1 MINFAVCIFLSAF
14 LLFQIQPIISKTLLP
29 WFGGTQAVWSSAML
43 FFEIALTG
51 GYAYSN
57 WLVRRKK
64 SQKQSILHLILMG
77 ISVCL
82 VVYLW
87 IIWPSPITPAS
98 SWKPVNTTFPF
109 LYIFFLLTIS
119 VGLPFFV
126 LSTNSP
132 LMQAWFSRKNPGK
145 SPYWLYALSNIGSL
159 LGLILYPI
167 LIEPMLTIQ
176 WQGWIWTGGYLLF
189 VAIAGYNA
197 IQSLQTVQEPIT
209 VGRDPL
215 PDDAQKPKKSVQA
228 LWILLSACASL
239 MVLAVTNQI
248 TQEVA
253 VIPFLW
259 VLPLA
264 IYLLSFVL
272 AFSSQRW
279 YQRGLFTLVFLI
291 GTGGVIFVNIYPS
304 TNYIVQIIIYNLLLF
319 AIAMICHGE
328 LYALR
333 PKAFLLTRFY
343 LMVSIGGAI
352 GGVIVN
358 LVAPY
363 IFRGY
368 WEFKV
373 GLVFVGLLLAI
384 LSYPRT
390 RTLTRSAFWYR
401 ILVGVMAIAVTGSVF
416 YLFFFSTSKD
426 LFAHR
431 NFYGVVN
438 VLQKEVG
445 NNQQKANLLVHG
457 STIHGFQYIDA
468 GLRDTPTGY
477 YSKDSGVGL
486 AIVSNPHYGSGM
498 IVGILGLG
506 TGTLAA
512 YGQPGDYYRFY
523 EINPVVVDLA
533 NGQGGYFSFI
543 KDSQATIDI
552 AIGDARISLERELNE
567 GIKNDFDILVLDT
580 FSSDSIPV
588 HLVTRQAFDIYLQNL
603 APDGLIA
610 AHISNSHLDLKPI
623 FWKLAQYYNLEIAI
637 VNNYSKDD
645 PGAFQSEWVLLT
657 KNSELLDV
665 PALVNKTDKM
675 DGYRTNIRLWTDDYS
690 NLFQILK

>member
-57 WLVRRKK
+57 WLVNRKK
-64 SQKQSILHLILMG
+64 TRKQTIIHLILMG

-82 VVYLW
+82 VIYLW
-87 IIWPSPITPAS
+87 IIWPSPITPAE
-98 SWKPVNTTFPF
+98 SWKPANITTPF
-109 LYIFFLLTIS
+109 LHVFFLLTIS

-132 LMQAWFSRKNPGK
+132 LMQVWFSRKYPAN

-176 WQGWIWTGGYLLF
+176 WQGWIWTGGYLVF
-189 VAIAGYNA
+189 VLIAAYNA
-197 IQSLQTVQEPIT
+197 IKSVQIVPATTTVESLPIPIDT
-209 VGRDPL
+209 E
-215 PDDAQKPKKSVQA
+215 KPKKRIQT
-228 LWILLSACASL
+228 LWIVLSATASL

-264 IYLLSFVL
+264 VYLLSFVF
-272 AFSSQRW
+272 AFSGKRW
-279 YQRGLFTLVFLI
+279 YRRRIFTLLFLVGTCATVFI
-291 GTGGVIFVNIYPS
+291 SVFPS
-304 TNYIVQIIIYNLLLF
+304 TNFIIQIIIYNFLLF
-319 AIAMICHGE
+319 IITMICHGE

-333 PKAFLLTRFY
+333 PQAFFLTRFY

-358 LVAPY
+358 LIAPY

-368 WEFKV
+368 WEFKI
-373 GLVFVGLLLAI
+373 GLAFVGIFLAI
-384 LSYPRT
+384 LSLPRT
-390 RTLTRSAFWYR
+390 QTRSAFIYR
-401 ILVGVMAIAVTGSVF
+401 ILVGVMTIAVTASVIQ
-416 YLFFFSTSKD
+416 LVFFSTSKD
-426 LFAHR
+426 LFSQR
-431 NFYGVVN
+431 NFYGVVR
-438 VLQKEVG
+438 VLQREDK
-445 NNQQKANLLVHG
+445 NNQHKTNNLIHG
-457 STIHGFQYIDA
+457 STFHGFQYLDPD
-468 GLRDTPTGY
+468 LRDIPTSY
-477 YSKDSGVGL
+477 YSRNSGVGL
-486 AIVSNPHYGSGM
+486 AILNNPHYGSGM
-498 IVGILGLG
+498 RVAVLGLG
-506 TGTLAA
+506 VGTLAA

-523 EINPVVVDLA
+523 EINPVIVDLA

-552 AIGDARISLERELNE
+552 VIGDARISLEKELNAGVE
-567 GIKNDFDILVLDT
+567 SDFDILVLDT

-588 HLVTRQAFDIYLQNL
+588 HLVTRQAFEIYLKNL

-610 AHISNSHLDLKPI
+610 AHISNNQLDLRPI
-623 FWKLAQYYNLEIAI
+623 FWQLAQFYKLDIAL
-637 VNNYSKDD
+637 VSSLPEKAD
-645 PGAFQSEWVLLT
+645 PGAYQSEWVLLSR
-657 KNSELLDV
+657 NSELLEA
-665 PALVNKTDKM
+665 PALAGKIDRMV
-675 DGYRTNIRLWTDDYS
+675 GYHTNIRLWTDDYS
-690 NLFQILK
+690 NLFQILR